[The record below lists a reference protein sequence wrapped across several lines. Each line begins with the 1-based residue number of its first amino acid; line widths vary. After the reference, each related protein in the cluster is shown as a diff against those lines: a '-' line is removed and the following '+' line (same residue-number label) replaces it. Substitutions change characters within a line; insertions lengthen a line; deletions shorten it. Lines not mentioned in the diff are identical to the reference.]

1 MGVDLEVRTSS
12 CASERSAWEEAVSR
26 VRVAAGRLR
35 ELIGGRLR
43 LSAALSVAHRLSR
56 PRRVSAPPRTR
67 SPEALTRPCQVWKV
81 DCGVCGKTKMGL
93 RKLRWDFVRA
103 RRELSIGTL
112 FVGSTPREAGF
123 RFTARSPPPL
133 TAARACRARALPPH
147 SPLRTRDHANTLFF
161 RCTSRAR
168 PGRSR

>member
-56 PRRVSAPPRTR
+56 PRRVSAPPLTR
-67 SPEALTRPCQVWKV
+67 ALEALTRPCQLFGRLIVH
-81 DCGVCGKTKMGL
+81 DCGLVKA
-93 RKLRWDFVRA
+93 V
-103 RRELSIGTL
+103 
-112 FVGSTPREAGF
+112 
-123 RFTARSPPPL
+123 
-133 TAARACRARALPPH
+133 
-147 SPLRTRDHANTLFF
+147 
-161 RCTSRAR
+161 
-168 PGRSR
+168 

>member
-81 DCGVCGKTKMGL
+81 DCSRDRFCGVCGKTKMVL
-93 RKLRWDFVRA
+93 RKLKWYFVRA

-112 FVGSTPREAGF
+112 FVGSTPREGCFNISPASWLTLTVSG
-123 RFTARSPPPL
+123 ARGS
-133 TAARACRARALPPH
+133 TH
-147 SPLRTRDHANTLFF
+147 GHKKISG
-161 RCTSRAR
+161 S
-168 PGRSR
+168 